1 MADAATLGQE
11 EADPPVGVDRATPLL
26 SASGISKRFG
36 AVQALDAMNFD
47 LKRGEVHVLFGENGA
62 GKSTLINVIAGAIQP
77 DQGALVVDGK
87 VVRFRDV
94 QDARRSGV
102 AAMFQ
107 EFSLAPD
114 LTVEEN
120 IFLGAEPRRYG
131 FLRIAERRAR
141 VREALARF
149 GFAIKPT
156 SIVSHLSRAEQQMVE
171 MTKALLTEPRVLILD
186 EPTASLSQKETE
198 SMFGLVRHLC
208 SQGVGI
214 IYITHRMKEIEA
226 IGDRV
231 TIMRDGRFVKTVE
244 VATTSQKS
252 LVEFMT
258 GRSFEQ
264 FYPEIPHDPGEVVVD
279 VENLTTANG
288 CVSQVSFQVRTGEIL
303 GIAGLV
309 GCGKSEMIRAVFGL
323 EPLRSGTI
331 KVNGRNVPTL
341 SPGKL
346 LEMGVAYITSDRRN
360 EGLMLLRPTKENLT
374 LSSLG
379 QVELSRAG
387 WLKIATEKSFASRL
401 GERLRVRPLD
411 LDKLVVKY
419 SGGNQQK
426 IMIAKAMG
434 RATRIFL
441 FDEPTVG
448 IDVSARVE
456 VYGFIKEL
464 VAAGAAVVVVSS
476 DLPEVMNLSHRLL
489 VVRNGEIVDDV
500 GGQDISEARVLHGF
514 FGTKDAASLH

>member
-1 MADAATLGQE
+1 MSIGFAERRSSA
-11 EADPPVGVDRATPLL
+11 PVVVDGSSLLL
-26 SASGISKRFG
+26 SASAISKRYG
-36 AVQALDAMNFD
+36 AVQALDGMDFD
-47 LKRGEVHVLFGENGA
+47 LRRGEVHVIFGENGA

-77 DQGALVVDGK
+77 DQGTLAMAGK
-87 VVRFRDV
+87 ELRFRDV
-94 QDARRSGV
+94 QDARRHGI

-107 EFSLAPD
+107 EFSLAPH

-120 IFLGAEPRRYG
+120 IFLGAEPSRYG
-131 FLRIAERRAR
+131 FLKIAERRGR
-141 VREALARF
+141 VRDALARF
-149 GFAIKPT
+149 GFAIEPKA
-156 SIVSHLSRAEQQMVE
+156 IVSFLSRAEQQMVE

-198 SMFGLVRHLC
+198 SMFGLVRQLC

-231 TIMRDGRFVKTVE
+231 TIMRDGRFVKTVD
-244 VATTSQKS
+244 VATTSQRS
-252 LVEFMT
+252 LVELMT

-264 FYPEIPHDPGEVVVD
+264 FYPEIARNPGEVVLD
-279 VENLTTANG
+279 VKNLTTVNG
-288 CVSQVSFQVRTGEIL
+288 CVSNASFQVRAGEIV

-309 GCGKSEMIRAVFGL
+309 GCGKSEMIRSIFGL
-323 EPLRSGTI
+323 EPVGSGTVAI
-331 KVNGRNVPTL
+331 NGQGVVAP

-346 LEMGVAYITSDRRN
+346 LQMGVAYITSDRRN

-379 QVELSRAG
+379 QTALSRVG
-387 WLKIATEKSFASRL
+387 WLKIASEKSFATKL

-434 RATRIFL
+434 RDTRVFL

-464 VAAGAAVVVVSS
+464 VAAGAAVVIVSS
-476 DLPEVMNLSHRLL
+476 DMSEAINLSHRLL
-489 VVRNGEIVDDV
+489 VVRNGQIVDDIDK
-500 GGQDISEARVLHGF
+500 QDISEARVLHGF
-514 FGTKDAASLH
+514 FDTTDAASRH